1 MSTRCY
7 PQTLLACLLVAWNPS
22 IGFAQASSAAQKAH
36 SLIQRD
42 AKVILFFAHPSATF
56 ESVQLD
62 EHQNLKSGFALTYT
76 FRWQSKISDKL
87 HHSVLTFYCD
97 DRGRVSSID
106 PQSASSLMKP
116 FFGANVTTSLIRRE
130 LENDPDFK
138 KNPVLMKLA
147 DRNAKEILETYLQQD
162 VGELA
167 DIVKSL
173 VGPAETVAVTTRKP
187 VIVNDPEV
195 VGLLQASESMD
206 AEERAYW
213 LKMLPVLKTDQ
224 RQQLIDILVHER
236 EQLAAID
243 RKYAGQIAAIGA
255 LDAAK
260 SEIARGNFPE
270 AVKTLSE
277 ILQAAPDNAE
287 VLSLRA
293 QCWSRLKRYQL
304 ELADRKQ
311 VLSLEPNSWLALNN
325 LAWFYATCPDAS
337 VRDGQQAVQLAAKA
351 CQATDNTSAIYVDT
365 LAAAF
370 AETGDYAR
378 AAKLQEA
385 VIESSEFRDEWSAKN
400 RAEATQRLE
409 LFKAGSPYRE
419 Q

>member
-1 MSTRCY
+1 MSARCY

-22 IGFAQASSAAQKAH
+22 IGFAQISLAAQKAH

-62 EHQNLKSGFALTYT
+62 KHQNLKSGFALTYT
-76 FRWQSKISDKL
+76 FRWQSKISDKS

-130 LENDPDFK
+130 LEKDPDFK

-147 DRNAKEILETYLQQD
+147 DRNAKEILETYLKQD
-162 VGELA
+162 VGEIA
-167 DIVKSL
+167 HIVKSL
-173 VGPAETVAVTTRKP
+173 MGNAEAVSVTTRKP
-187 VIVNDPEV
+187 AIVNDPEV
-195 VGLLQASESMD
+195 VELLQKSQSMN

-213 LKMLPVLKTDQ
+213 LKMLPNLTDDQ
-224 RQQLIDILVHER
+224 RQQLIAILVHER

-243 RKYAGQIAAIGA
+243 RKYADQIAAIGT
-255 LDAAK
+255 LETAK
-260 SEIARGNFPE
+260 SEIERGNFQE

-277 ILQAAPDNAE
+277 ILQAAPDNVE
-287 VLSLRA
+287 ILSLRA
-293 QCWSRLKRYQL
+293 HCWGRLKRYQL

-311 VLSLEPNSWLALNN
+311 ALSLQPNSWMALNN
-325 LAWFYATCPDAS
+325 LAWLYATCPDAS
-337 VRDGQQAVQLAAKA
+337 VRDGQQAETLAEKA
-351 CQATDNTSAIYVDT
+351 CRATGNTNGFCMDT
-365 LAAAF
+365 LAAAL
-370 AETGDYAR
+370 AENGDFER
-378 AAKLQEA
+378 AAQIQQT
-385 VIESSEFRDEWSAKN
+385 VIALPSVKKEWSPKAQ
-400 RAEATQRLE
+400 AEALQRLE
-409 LFKAGSPYRE
+409 DFRSGKPYRE
-419 Q
+419 